1 MRNIG
6 RSIGTYLII
15 FVVVLSLSM
24 MLRGMAGSA
33 DIKEVKFSQFATHLE
48 KGDFESINI
57 TDRKLVGEKKDGT
70 KEVDYCQLSS
80 MISQR

>member
-33 DIKEVKFSQFATHLE
+33 DVKEVKFSQFATHLE

-57 TDRKLVGEKKDGT
+57 TDRKLVGELTGD
-70 KEVDYCQLSS
+70 QLTQNTI
-80 MISQR
+80 MNTIGGGEK